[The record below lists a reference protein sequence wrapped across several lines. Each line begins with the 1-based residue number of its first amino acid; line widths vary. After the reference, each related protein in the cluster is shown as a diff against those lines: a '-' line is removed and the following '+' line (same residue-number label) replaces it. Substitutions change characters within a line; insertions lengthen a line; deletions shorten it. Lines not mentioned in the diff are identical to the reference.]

1 MILKH
6 LSMNKMIKKFILI
19 SMLLLP
25 SLYVRAQ
32 YSSVLAYDSFAA
44 DRGTTIVRNMSSTE
58 VVTYVS
64 NTETHRFTYENN
76 STLVYKYFELPSPA
90 FDKII
95 INDFRIINDILY
107 FCGTNN
113 GSSKGV
119 LGTFKVTEL
128 LNSVGTPVQIDYFD
142 VLRTTDLNRIEAYI
156 DPGTSNPRLAAVGYD
171 RTGSCG
177 PWACGV
183 WVDCEGLMPG
193 IAPTS
198 LTVFG
203 SFYSA
208 PDAEQ
213 WFDVVSTDDWVV
225 LVGCGY
231 ISGQQGITLRKF
243 HKGYPTDPIINDIY
257 FFQESETV
265 VWSETRAVSL
275 RTNDIAVAY
284 RGIRN
289 IDVSDFTKFRVFD
302 IDRMLNINSQEYVV
316 PYKSY
321 LWELAYTETAD
332 RVVVLNDF
340 PTPAF
345 LSNFVYLI
353 PYQST
358 GYTSVYAH
366 DREWHF
372 QSLTNL
378 DGDFF
383 VGSGVRPFHLLLR
396 DATASYPAG
405 NIYSTT
411 PVLCPEDNVLKV
423 AIIDNITPNSYYT
436 PLSSLGPSFT
446 FIGDNPLIQQSFLLF
461 RCFSY

>member
-32 YSSVLAYDSFAA
+32 YSSVLAYDTYAA
-44 DRGTTIVRNMSSTE
+44 ERGITIVRNMSSTE

-64 NTETHRFTYENN
+64 NTETQRFTYENN
-76 STLVYKYFELPSPA
+76 STLVYKYFELPSPV

-95 INDFRIINDILY
+95 INDFRIINDVLY

-113 GSSKGV
+113 DSGKGV

-128 LNSVGTPVQIDYFD
+128 LNSVGTPVQIYYFD

-177 PWACGV
+177 SWACGV

-193 IAPTS
+193 VAPTS

-203 SFYSA
+203 SYYSA

-231 ISGQQGITLRKF
+231 ISGQQGIILRKF

-257 FFQESETV
+257 FFQESETIL
-265 VWSETRAVSL
+265 EGGAVSL

-284 RGIRN
+284 RGVRN

-366 DREWHF
+366 DREWRF

-396 DATASYPAG
+396 DATASYPAA

-423 AIIDNITPNSYYT
+423 AIIDNITPNVIYYSLPDIPIPSS
-436 PLSSLGPSFT
+436 PLPVTDSINSATLS
-446 FIGDNPLIQQSFLLF
+446 I
-461 RCFSY
+461 RCLSN